1 MKRQTSFTAG
11 LAFVLI
17 AIAGAGMAR
26 SQDLPGNAF
35 AGRQLAEGWC
45 VACHEVAPG
54 LRGPGELN
62 APAFQD
68 VADDRAV
75 TELALRAF
83 LNTPHFDM
91 PNVVLDPQ
99 QIDDVISYILSLR
112 TGGT

>member
-1 MKRQTSFTAG
+1 MKGQTGFTAG
-11 LAFVLI
+11 LAIVLL
-17 AIAGAGMAR
+17 ALAGTGVAR
-26 SQDLPGNAF
+26 SQDRPGDAF

-54 LRGPGELN
+54 VRGPGELN

-83 LNTPHFDM
+83 LSTPHFDM
-91 PNVVLDPQ
+91 PNVILDPQ

-112 TGGT
+112 AGGT